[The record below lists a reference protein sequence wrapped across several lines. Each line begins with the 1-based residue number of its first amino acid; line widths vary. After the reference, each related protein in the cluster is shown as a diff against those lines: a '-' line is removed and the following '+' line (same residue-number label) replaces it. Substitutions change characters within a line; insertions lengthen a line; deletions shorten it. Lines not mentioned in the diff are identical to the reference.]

1 MVIVMTAIGCSDKQE
16 SIDDG
21 QFTDTG
27 NSNTGDDHLE
37 DTGSVDLTC
46 ESLEQL
52 PERSFLPL
60 YETYIDRLSPC
71 SEVWQASA
79 AGEGMIVELFLD
91 TPPFNE
97 DDNELEIRIENLL
110 GEPILDWQSL
120 TDFSFPQSS
129 SGEFLIGLR
138 NSDPLKSIDYT
149 LEIDCQ
155 ANCDTKFTRYP
166 LFFMHG
172 LAGFDTLLS
181 VFDYWN
187 GVEAALAGAGYK
199 TEIQGVSAFD
209 PTPVRAEQWRDHLEE
224 MFLQTG
230 VRKVNLIA
238 HSQGGLDARY
248 YATMLDDDHRVASI
262 TTIATPHYGTSIA
275 SLLSGIVDAG
285 PTDGQIID
293 ALVSGA
299 AELFGT
305 SGDSFSAQLAQMTPE
320 NMTTFNQDV
329 ADVVGIQYFSW
340 AGRSCRYLQWSCQ
353 GQLDGETVSSYFLLS
368 HAYIE
373 TQEGYNDGLVPVSSA
388 MWGDFL
394 GTLPA
399 DHIDQVGHRFD
410 LSVQALDAPSFYLS
424 EAERLADAGL

>member
-1 MVIVMTAIGCSDKQE
+1 MVIVLAMIGCSDKQE
-16 SIDDG
+16 SIDEG
-21 QFTDTG
+21 MFADTG
-27 NSNTGDDHLE
+27 ANNIGDNLE
-37 DTGSVDLTC
+37 DDTDSLDMIC
-46 ESLEQL
+46 ESIELL

-60 YETYIDRLSPC
+60 YETYIDRLAPC

-79 AGEGMIVELFLD
+79 AGEEMMVALVLQAAL
-91 TPPFNE
+91 NE
-97 DDNELEIRIENLL
+97 NEVGLEIRIENLL

-120 TDFSFPQSS
+120 TDFSFPQRS

-138 NSDPLKSIDYT
+138 NSDSLKDIEYR
-149 LEIDCQ
+149 LEIACQ
-155 ANCDTKFTRYP
+155 ANCDSQFTRYP

-187 GVEAALAGAGYK
+187 GIEETLTDAGYNI
-199 TEIQGVSAFD
+199 EIRGVSAFD

-224 MFLQTG
+224 LFLQTG

-248 YATMLDDDHRVASI
+248 YATMLDDDNRIASI

-275 SLLSGIVDAG
+275 GLLSGIVDAG

-305 SGDSFSAQLAQMTPE
+305 SGDSFSAQLTQMTPE
-320 NMTTFNQDV
+320 NMGTFNQDV
-329 ADVVGIQYFSW
+329 VDVVGIQYFSW

-353 GQLDGETVSSYFLLS
+353 GQLEGETVSSYFLLS

-410 LSVQALDAPSFYLS
+410 LSIQALDAPSFYLS
-424 EAERLADAGL
+424 EAERLAEAGL